1 LGWIYGFEDGFVWQK
16 LVFHDLSDTS
26 IVNGGGTVSG
36 ALRRF
41 DVV

>member
-1 LGWIYGFEDGFVWQK
+1 MGSFGKNMFFIQDV
-16 LVFHDLSDTS
+16 SDTS
-26 IVNGGGTVSG
+26 IVNGDGTVSG